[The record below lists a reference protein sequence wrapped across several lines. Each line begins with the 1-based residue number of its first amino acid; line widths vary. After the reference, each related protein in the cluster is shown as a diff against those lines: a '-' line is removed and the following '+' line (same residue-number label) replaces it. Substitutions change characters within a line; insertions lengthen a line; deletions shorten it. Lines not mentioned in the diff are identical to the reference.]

1 MGIIVGR
8 KPVLE
13 ALNSNEKI
21 DQIFILWGLKGGLI
35 DAIFTIAKKRNIRCS
50 YVKKE
55 KFASLSDHPNTQGV
69 VAQKIDRKLYSLE
82 KIIESSKAKPFPL
95 LLLLDCIQ
103 DTHNLGAIIR
113 SAECAGVDGII
124 ITKHNSAPLNETVA
138 KTSAGATEYI
148 KICTVNN
155 IAQAIDEIKNAGYW
169 VFGTHISGSKKYS
182 EVDYK
187 LPAAI
192 VMGNE
197 EKGIRPLT
205 ASKCDFLINIPMTG
219 KIESLNVSVATG
231 VILFEVQRQR
241 MEIAGSEKL

>member
-21 DQIFILWGLKGGLI
+21 DQIFILWGQKGGAI
-35 DAIFTIAKKRNIRCS
+35 DAIFTIAQKRNIRCS

-55 KFASLSDHPNTQGV
+55 KFVTLSDHPNTQGV
-69 VAQKIDRKLYSLE
+69 VAKKIDRKLDSLE
-82 KIIESSKAKPFPL
+82 EIIESSKEKQFPL

-113 SAECAGVDGII
+113 SAECAGVDGVI

-138 KTSAGATEYI
+138 KTSAGATEFM
-148 KICTVNN
+148 KICAVNN
-155 IAQAIDEIKNAGYW
+155 IAQAIDEIKKAGFW
-169 VFGTHISGSKKYS
+169 VFGTHISKSKVYS
-182 EVDYK
+182 SVDYM

-205 ASKCDFLINIPMTG
+205 ASKCDFLINIPMSG

-241 MEIAGSEKL
+241 LEINSSEKL